1 MPRLGGSASRGFG
14 ASGGFPGGRGSA
26 VAILDYAAQERVMAQ
41 YLYEHAGVPTD
52 GTNGTYA
59 HIAPPGAL
67 LIDTDAKTLYQ
78 NTGTQASPVWTER
91 GGGSGVLTVDVQLNN
106 AQIKA
111 LPNYPT
117 GYVEIVP
124 SPGLGLAVVLEDAWL
139 VADCTAGAYTNYED
153 SGGGIDE
160 HALFIGYGNDVKYG
174 STAADFRTLVNAA
187 RVTVARLLP
196 PVSDP
201 VSNLPV
207 ATLAFQTAVENV
219 ENLPLKLIAY
229 NTPGAL
235 TGGHPDNTFSL
246 RIRYRI
252 VPVVPFGA

>member
-1 MPRLGGSASRGFG
+1 MVSKFVDWRNTVLNLRELRMGSTKVTATPDEINQVCDGVGPTATASNLTALTDVKDGLLAA
-14 ASGGFPGGRGSA
+14 ASGGVQS
-26 VAILDYAAQERVMAQ
+26 
-41 YLYEHAGVPTD
+41 T
-52 GTNGTYA
+52 
-59 HIAPPGAL
+59 
-67 LIDTDAKTLYQ
+67 
-78 NTGTQASPVWTER
+78 
-91 GGGSGVLTVDVQLNN
+91 DVQLNN

-124 SPGLGLAVVLEDAWL
+124 APGLGLAVVLEDAWL

-229 NTPGAL
+229 NTPGVL

-246 RIRYRI
+246 RLRYRI